1 MVFAVG
7 LYRYIDDNIVQRQTD
22 KLLVRVMLED
32 GHKYWYM
39 YYKQFKLI
47 RNLSV
52 DVLSNISIFLKL
64 HALF

>member
-1 MVFAVG
+1 MVFVVG

-22 KLLVRVMLED
+22 QLLVRVMLED
-32 GHKYWYM
+32 GHKYWY
-39 YYKQFKLI
+39 YKQFKLI
-47 RNLSV
+47 RNLFV